1 MPLLNR
7 QNGKPVPEGGIKM
20 VVRRTQAMI
29 GDSAVHP
36 TRALI
41 IAEASEIMKRNLVA
55 SFHIDDLLA
64 ATGLTRG
71 AIYHHFKNVE
81 EVIDSALAA
90 IYVEGMNQ
98 NIELVKNV
106 LGSAKT
112 FEQFRDGVFRANEMY
127 VNNDLLQVIR
137 KLRAYAMASSATSGE
152 LATTIARAQQNLT
165 TEYVAVISEAQK
177 QGWTRSDIQPEA
189 LAVFIQAYSFGI
201 IIDDVSENHLDK
213 KAWSTVIESF
223 FEKCVFKN

>member
-1 MPLLNR
+1 MPLSNG
-7 QNGKPVPEGGIKM
+7 QNGKPVSEGGNKM

-29 GDSAVHP
+29 GDSAIHP

-41 IAEASEIMKRNLVA
+41 IAEASEIMKRNFVA

-112 FEQFRDGVFRANEMY
+112 FEQFKDGVFFTNRC
-127 VNNDLLQVIR
+127 I
-137 KLRAYAMASSATSGE
+137 
-152 LATTIARAQQNLT
+152 
-165 TEYVAVISEAQK
+165 
-177 QGWTRSDIQPEA
+177 
-189 LAVFIQAYSFGI
+189 
-201 IIDDVSENHLDK
+201 
-213 KAWSTVIESF
+213 
-223 FEKCVFKN
+223 